1 MKLSRRLL
9 RIATPL
15 CWIGYHVYDL
25 LVRRHRR
32 QYVQHAL
39 LELSNE
45 LQCDMDAVSGVH
57 DISRGQGPPRTGRN
71 YDLTLWRSDTLNT
84 EVFGQHGE
92 GRWTVEK
99 WEDANLQ
106 ASLTTDGG
114 HAIVLDVDMPAEL
127 RPSST
132 PDHYHFIAYP
142 KKTVPWEQMERFME
156 AAADVGL
163 ISRAYLRHCKQRR
176 MSMVRRPGVPKV
188 NFERH
193 FGSDF
198 DPTLE
203 NLPDNVIAIGT
214 F

>member
-1 MKLSRRLL
+1 MPKWSYLL
-9 RIATPL
+9 L
-15 CWIGYHVYDL
+15 
-25 LVRRHRR
+25 
-32 QYVQHAL
+32 
-39 LELSNE
+39 
-45 LQCDMDAVSGVH
+45 AVSNVVAWWLYLQSVKGKRVEVTDVSIEFPW
-57 DISRGQGPPRTGRN
+57 DIGDAEPWDVIDAEVVDTPQRP
-71 YDLTLWRSDTLNT
+71 YDLTLWKSDTLNE

-92 GRWTVEK
+92 GRFTVER

-114 HAIVLDVDMPAEL
+114 HTVVLDVDLPAEL

-132 PDHYHFIAYP
+132 PDHYHFIAYL
-142 KKTVPWEQMERFME
+142 KKTVPWPQMERFME

-163 ISRAYLRHCKQRR
+163 ISRPYLRHCKMRQ

-198 DPTLE
+198 DPLS
-203 NLPDNVIAIGT
+203 A
-214 F
+214 